1 MRIIAILL
9 IIAGCF
15 ALAYQG
21 FTYVSRERV
30 AEVGPVAV
38 NADVERTVG
47 APVIAEVAVDPQV
60 SRAVDAGL
68 LTRRLPRSLARE
80 VGRAA

>member
-21 FTYVSRERV
+21 FTYISRERV

-38 NADVERTVG
+38 NADVERTVWIPPVVGG
-47 APVIAEVAVDPQV
+47 AAVIAGAVML
-60 SRAVDAGL
+60 GL
-68 LTRRLPRSLARE
+68 ASKKD
-80 VGRAA
+80 

>member
-21 FTYVSRERV
+21 FTYISRERV
-30 AEVGPVAV
+30 VDAGPVKV
-38 NADVERTVG
+38 EADVERHVWIPPVVG
-47 APVIAEVAVDPQV
+47 GAAVIAGAVML
-60 SRAVDAGL
+60 GL
-68 LTRRLPRSLARE
+68 ASKKD
-80 VGRAA
+80 